1 MTTDVSVIPDK
12 SVGYH
17 MHDKRF
23 GWFAAIKLGFSIA
36 NLGFSLYG
44 LYTSC
49 KGYSDTGDS
58 GSGVLCVWSAISTVV
73 TLGGMGN
80 AALGKLAE
88 KGREAGDIAAQGIEL
103 ADLGA
108 ALPGSKVRLPTL
120 SSSRPVQ
127 TY

>member
-1 MTTDVSVIPDK
+1 MQDK

-44 LYTSC
+44 LYKSC
-49 KGYSDTGDS
+49 KGYKDTGDS

-80 AALGKLAE
+80 AALGKLKDA
-88 KGREAGDIAAQGIEL
+88 GREAGEIAGQGIQL

-108 ALPGSKVRLPTL
+108 AMPGSKVNILLTSFVSL
-120 SSSRPVQ
+120 
-127 TY
+127 